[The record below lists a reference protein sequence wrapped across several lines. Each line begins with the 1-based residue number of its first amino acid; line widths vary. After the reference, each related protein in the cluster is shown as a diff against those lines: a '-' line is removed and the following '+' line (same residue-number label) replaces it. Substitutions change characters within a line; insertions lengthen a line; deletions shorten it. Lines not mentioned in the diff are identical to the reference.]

1 MLFTNSKGFL
11 AQKYT
16 YTELGQKYD
25 LIPMNWSLV
34 GYFKQNKSLESF
46 LIFNSIKK
54 KIHRICL
61 EGDLPWWKMAVYF
74 LWKHKS

>member
-54 KIHRICL
+54 KNPQ
-61 EGDLPWWKMAVYF
+61 DLSWRWFTLMENGSLFSLKA
-74 LWKHKS
+74 